1 MDRQGALENLTSI
14 ETTAKLLVNALTK
27 RDQLDT
33 DLSFKGAH
41 REELISQTSTF
52 LGQAQKLV
60 LQLSNTFNLSTET
73 LFQSRFFREES
84 I

>member
-27 RDQLDT
+27 IDHLDT

-60 LQLSNTFNLSTET
+60 LQLSNTYNLSTET